1 METVAPDV
9 GRTDSP
15 VEDRYG
21 WGKPATLE
29 SWLFAEGHRFDFF
42 QAVRLLEMIC
52 AADDLRKLR
61 ESGPSDNQIKPLPRR
76 APGDGVDPKKEIVRF
91 RSSVT
96 LDFPTSDIAEV
107 TLDDATRKANGHNRE
122 DAGAP
127 AAMVASFKKQST
139 PAEMT
144 VNFLGLAGGLGAL
157 DIPTTEL
164 IMQRRSRSDEA
175 LKDFLDI
182 FNHRLVSL
190 LYRIRKHHRVGL
202 GVTAPGEDQISNY
215 LFSVIGLGTANLRGR
230 MLVRDRSLLY
240 YAGILAQSPR
250 SMAGLE
256 RILSDYFQVEVK
268 GRQFVGEWNELDES
282 QWTKIGRSGQNQ
294 RLGRDTV
301 VLGTRVW
308 NQEARFEIEL
318 GPLTFS
324 QFFGFLPTSW
334 RFGVLCDLIKFY
346 VQDRLNFTIRLTVND
361 NAIPGSR
368 LMPPEAYE
376 SGVLRPDT
384 VGLLAWTSRL
394 HSDEENAAPPGPVK
408 KSGPVKKIDGSHFSI
423 TISPDLLWSDT
434 ESIKGRVLAQLPGS
448 KQQELL
454 AMVEKRVVPQGTILM
469 LQGDAANAMF
479 VIRKGRVQISRQ
491 EKGKER
497 VVGVLRAGDSFGEL
511 ALLTKKPYSTTAL
524 SLKRCEIAV
533 IRREELDAFGAQY
546 QSLQKSMDAY
556 LEGWMQAEATTRKV
570 RVR

>member
-1 METVAPDV
+1 V
-9 GRTDSP
+9 
-15 VEDRYG
+15 
-21 WGKPATLE
+21 
-29 SWLFAEGHRFDFF
+29 
-42 QAVRLLEMIC
+42 
-52 AADDLRKLR
+52 
-61 ESGPSDNQIKPLPRR
+61 
-76 APGDGVDPKKEIVRF
+76 
-91 RSSVT
+91 
-96 LDFPTSDIAEV
+96 SDIAEV
-107 TLDDATRKANGHNRE
+107 NLDDATPRNHVDHLRSD
-122 DAGAP
+122 DATT
-127 AAMVASFKKQST
+127 AMVKSFKTQST
-139 PAEMT
+139 PAEIT

-164 IMQRRSRSDEA
+164 ILQRRSRSDEA

-202 GVTAPGEDQISNY
+202 GFTAPGEDQISNY
-215 LFSVIGLGTANLRGR
+215 LFSIIGLGTANLRGR
-230 MLVRDRSLLY
+230 MLVRDRSLLH

-268 GRQFVGEWNELDES
+268 GRQFVGEWHELDES
-282 QWTKIGRSGQNQ
+282 QWTVIGRSGQNQ

-346 VQDRLNFTIRLTVND
+346 VQDRFNFSIRLTVD
-361 NAIPGSR
+361 DKDIPGSR
-368 LMPPEAYE
+368 LMPAEAYE

-384 VGLLAWTSRL
+384 VGLLSWTSRL
-394 HSDEENAAPPGPVK
+394 HGEKENEADSGGVK
-408 KSGPVKKIDGSHFSI
+408 REDGSHFSI
-423 TISPDLLWSDT
+423 TILPDSLRSDT
-434 ESIKGRVLAQLPGS
+434 ESIKGRVLAQLPSS

-454 AMVEKRVVPQGTILM
+454 AMVEKRVVPKGTILM
-469 LQGDAANAMF
+469 LQGLPANAMF
-479 VIRKGRVQISRQ
+479 VIRKGRVQISRH

-511 ALLTKKPYSTTAL
+511 ALLTNKPYSTTAL
-524 SLKRCEIAV
+524 TLKRCEIAV
-533 IRREELDAFGAQY
+533 IKREELDAFGAQY
-546 QSLQKSMDAY
+546 RSLRKSMDAY
-556 LEGWMQAEATTRKV
+556 LEGWMQAEATTRKI

>member
-1 METVAPDV
+1 METVAPDD
-9 GRTDSP
+9 GRTDSS
-15 VEDRYG
+15 VADRYG

-42 QAVRLLEMIC
+42 QAVRLLEMIR
-52 AADDLRKLR
+52 AAELAQRRR
-61 ESGPSDNQIKPLPRR
+61 EAAASENEIKAPQRR
-76 APGDGVDPKKEIVRF
+76 APGESLDPKKEIVRF

-96 LDFPTSDIAEV
+96 LDFPASDIAEV
-107 TLDDATRKANGHNRE
+107 ALDDPASAMPRASRNE
-122 DAGAP
+122 PSAP
-127 AAMVASFKKQST
+127 AAMVNSFREHST
-139 PAEMT
+139 PAEIT

-164 IMQRRSRSDEA
+164 ILQRRSRSDEA

-202 GVTAPGEDQISNY
+202 GVVAPGEDQIANY
-215 LFSVIGLGTANLRGR
+215 LFSLIGLGTANLRGR

-250 SMAGLE
+250 SMSGLE
-256 RILSDYFQVEVK
+256 RIIADYFQVEVK
-268 GRQFVGEWNELDES
+268 GRQFVGEWQELDES
-282 QWTKIGRSGQNQ
+282 QWTTIGRAGRNQ

-301 VLGTRVW
+301 ILGTRIW

-318 GPLTFS
+318 GPLSFT

-346 VQDRLNFTIRLTVND
+346 VQDRFNFSIRLTVAD
-361 NAIPGSR
+361 EDIPGSR

-384 VGLLAWTSRL
+384 IGLLAWTSRL
-394 HSDEENAAPPGPVK
+394 HSTEQTGPVRK
-408 KSGPVKKIDGSHFSI
+408 VNGTHFSI
-423 TISPDLLWSDT
+423 TISPETLLADT
-434 ESIKGRVLAQLPGS
+434 ESIKGRVLAQLPKA

-454 AMVEKRVVPQGTILM
+454 GRVETRVVQKGSIVM
-469 LQGDAANAMF
+469 LQGDAARAMF
-479 VIRKGRVQISRQ
+479 VIRKGKVQISRQ

-524 SLKRCEIAV
+524 TLKRCEIAV
-533 IRREELDAFGAQY
+533 IKREELDAFGAQY
-546 QSLQKSMDAY
+546 RSLRKSMDAY
-556 LEGWMQAEATTRKV
+556 LEGWMQAETTTRKV

>member
-1 METVAPDV
+1 MAPDG
-9 GRTDSP
+9 GRTDSS

-21 WGKPATLE
+21 WGKSATLE

-42 QAVRLLEMIC
+42 QAVRLLEMIR
-52 AADDLRKLR
+52 AADQSRKLSENR
-61 ESGPSDNQIKPLPRR
+61 TPENQIKAPVHR
-76 APGDGVDPKKEIVRF
+76 APGEGVDPKKEIVRF
-91 RSSVT
+91 RSAVA

-107 TLDDATRKANGHNRE
+107 SHDAASKTPGPNLNSA
-122 DAGAP
+122 AP
-127 AAMVASFKKQST
+127 AAMVDSFKKDST
-139 PAEMT
+139 PAEIT

-164 IMQRRSRSDEA
+164 ILQRKSRSDEA

-202 GVTAPGEDQISNY
+202 GVTAPGEDQISSY
-215 LFSVIGLGTANLRGR
+215 LFSLIGLGTANLRGR

-282 QWTKIGRSGQNQ
+282 QWTMIGRSGQNQ

-301 VLGTRVW
+301 VLGSRVW

-318 GPLTFS
+318 GPLSFS

-346 VQDRLNFTIRLTVND
+346 VQDRFNFSIRLTVD
-361 NAIPGSR
+361 DQDIPGSR

-394 HSDEENAAPPGPVK
+394 HRDGGAGTTAGPVTK
-408 KSGPVKKIDGSHFSI
+408 PDGSHFSI
-423 TISPDLLWSDT
+423 TISPDSLRSDT
-434 ESIKGRVLAQLPGS
+434 ESIKGRVLAQLPS
-448 KQQELL
+448 NRQQELL
-454 AMVEKRVVPQGTILM
+454 AMVETRVVPKGTILM
-469 LQGDAANAMF
+469 LQGNAANAMF
-479 VIRKGRVQISRQ
+479 VIRKGKVQISRQ

-524 SLKRCEIAV
+524 TLKRCEVAV
-533 IRREELDAFGAQY
+533 ITREELDAFGAQY
-546 QSLQKSMDAY
+546 RSLQKTMDAY
-556 LEGWMQAEATTRKV
+556 LEGWMQADATTRKV
-570 RVR
+570 RVK

>member
-1 METVAPDV
+1 METMAPDD
-9 GRTDSP
+9 GRTDSS
-15 VEDRYG
+15 VRDRYG

-42 QAVRLLEMIC
+42 QAVRLLEMIR
-52 AADDLRKLR
+52 AADHSRQLR
-61 ESGPSDNQIKPLPRR
+61 ETGTSEPPRR
-76 APGDGVDPKKEIVRF
+76 APAEGVDPKKEIVRF
-91 RSSVT
+91 KSSVA
-96 LDFPTSDIAEV
+96 LDFPVSDIAEV
-107 TLDDATRKANGHNRE
+107 GLDDGARKAPAHDRNG
-122 DAGAP
+122 DGAP
-127 AAMVASFKKQST
+127 AAMVDSFKKESAS
-139 PAEMT
+139 AEIT

-164 IMQRRSRSDEA
+164 ILQRKSRSDEA

-215 LFSVIGLGTANLRGR
+215 LFSLIGLGTANLRGR

-250 SMAGLE
+250 SMAGLK
-256 RILSDYFQVEVK
+256 RILSDYFQVEVR
-268 GRQFVGEWNELDES
+268 GRQFLGEWNELDES
-282 QWTKIGRSGQNQ
+282 QWTMIGRSGQNQ

-301 VLGTRVW
+301 ILGTRVW
-308 NQEARFEIEL
+308 DQEARFEIEL

-346 VQDRLNFTIRLTVND
+346 VQDRFNFTIRLTVD
-361 NAIPGSR
+361 DSDIPGSR

-394 HSDEENAAPPGPVK
+394 HSDGESKAGSVK
-408 KSGPVKKIDGSHFSI
+408 KEDGSHFSI
-423 TISPDLLWSDT
+423 TISPDSLRSDT
-434 ESIKGRVLAQLPGS
+434 ESIKGRVLAQLPSS

-454 AMVEKRVVPQGTILM
+454 AMVETRVVPKGTILM
-469 LQGDAANAMF
+469 LQSNAANAMF

-511 ALLTKKPYSTTAL
+511 ALLTKTPYSTTAL
-524 SLKRCEIAV
+524 TLKRCEIAV

-546 QSLQKSMDAY
+546 RTLQKSMDAY

-570 RVR
+570 RVK

>member
-1 METVAPDV
+1 MAPDG
-9 GRTDSP
+9 GRTDSS

-21 WGKPATLE
+21 WGKPETLE

-42 QAVRLLEMIC
+42 QAVRLLEMIR
-52 AADDLRKLR
+52 AADQSRRLR
-61 ESGPSDNQIKPLPRR
+61 ENGASESQSKPMPRS
-76 APGDGVDPKKEIVRF
+76 APGESGDPKKEIVRF
-91 RSSVT
+91 KSSVT
-96 LDFPTSDIAEV
+96 LDFPTSDVAEV
-107 TLDDATRKANGHNRE
+107 SHDYAGKASGRDRNGS
-122 DAGAP
+122 GAP
-127 AAMVASFKKQST
+127 AAMVDSFKQESA

-157 DIPTTEL
+157 DIPTTETIL
-164 IMQRRSRSDEA
+164 HRGARSDEA

-215 LFSVIGLGTANLRGR
+215 LFSLIGLGTANLRGR

-240 YAGILAQSPR
+240 YAGILSQAPR

-256 RILSDYFQVEVK
+256 RILSDYFQIEVK
-268 GRQFVGEWNELDES
+268 SRQFLGEWNELDES
-282 QWTKIGRSGQNQ
+282 QWTTIGRSGQNQ
-294 RLGRDTV
+294 RLGRDMV
-301 VLGTRVW
+301 VVGTRIW

-334 RFGVLCDLIKFY
+334 RFGVLCDLIRFY
-346 VQDRLNFTIRLTVND
+346 VQDRFNFTVRLTVD
-361 NAIPGSR
+361 DSDIPGSR
-368 LMPPEAYE
+368 LMPTEAYD

-394 HSDEENAAPPGPVK
+394 HQDEEEA
-408 KSGPVKKIDGSHFSI
+408 SGPVKKQDGSHFSV
-423 TISPDLLWSDT
+423 TISPDSLQLGT
-434 ESIKGRVLAQLPGS
+434 ESVKGRVLSQLPNS
-448 KQQELL
+448 KLQELL
-454 AMVEKRVVPQGTILM
+454 ASVEKLVVPQGTILM
-469 LQGDAANAMF
+469 LQGNAANKMY
-479 VIRKGRVQISRQ
+479 VIRKGKVQISRR

-511 ALLTKKPYSTTAL
+511 ALLTKTPYSKTAL
-524 SLKRCEIAV
+524 TLKRCEILV
-533 IRREELDAFGAQY
+533 ITRQELDAFGAQY
-546 QSLQKSMDAY
+546 RGLQRAMDAY
-556 LEGWMQAEATTRKV
+556 LEGWMQAETATRKV

>member
-1 METVAPDV
+1 METMAPDG
-9 GRTDSP
+9 GRTDSS
-15 VEDRYG
+15 VEERYG
-21 WGKPATLE
+21 WGKPETLE

-42 QAVRLLEMIC
+42 QAVRLLEMIR
-52 AADDLRKLR
+52 AADHSRKLR
-61 ESGPSDNQIKPLPRR
+61 ENRAPDNEIKPMPRR
-76 APGDGVDPKKEIVRF
+76 TPGEGGDPKKEIVRF
-91 RSSVT
+91 KSSVT
-96 LDFPTSDIAEV
+96 LNFPTSDIAEV
-107 TLDDATRKANGHNRE
+107 GLNDATGKAPGHDRNGS
-122 DAGAP
+122 GA
-127 AAMVASFKKQST
+127 AEAMVDSFKQESA

-164 IMQRRSRSDEA
+164 IIQRKSRSDEA

-190 LYRIRKHHRVGL
+190 LYGIRKHHRVGL
-202 GVTAPGEDQISNY
+202 GVAAPGEDQISNY
-215 LFSVIGLGTANLRGR
+215 LFSLIGLGTANLRGR
-230 MLVRDRSLLY
+230 MLVRDRSLLH

-268 GRQFVGEWNELDES
+268 GRQFVGEWHELDES
-282 QWTKIGRSGQNQ
+282 QWTTIGRRGRNQ

-301 VLGTRVW
+301 VVGTRIW

-318 GPLTFS
+318 GPLTFG

-346 VQDRLNFTIRLTVND
+346 VQDRLNFTVRLTVDDND
-361 NAIPGSR
+361 IPGSR
-368 LMPPEAYE
+368 LMPSEAYE

-394 HSDEENAAPPGPVK
+394 HSARAKKKQSGSVK
-408 KSGPVKKIDGSHFSI
+408 KDDGSHFSI
-423 TISPDLLWSDT
+423 TISPDSLTSDT
-434 ESIKGRVLAQLPGS
+434 ESIKGRVLAQLPSS

-454 AMVEKRVVPQGTILM
+454 AMVEKRVVPKGTILM
-469 LQGDAANAMF
+469 LQGNAANEMY

-511 ALLTKKPYSTTAL
+511 ALLTMKPYSKTAL
-524 SLKRCEIAV
+524 TLKRCEIAV
-533 IRREELDAFGAQY
+533 IKREELDAFSAQY
-546 QSLQKSMDAY
+546 RGLRKAMDAY
-556 LEGWMQAEATTRKV
+556 LEGWIQAEADTRKV

>member
-1 METVAPDV
+1 METVAPDD
-9 GRTDSP
+9 GRTNSS

-42 QAVRLLEMIC
+42 QAVRLLEMIH
-52 AADDLRKLR
+52 AADYSHRQR
-61 ESGPSDNQIKPLPRR
+61 ENGTSESQIKPTPRR
-76 APGDGVDPKKEIVRF
+76 APGEGGDPKKEIVRF
-91 RSSVT
+91 KSSVT
-96 LDFPTSDIAEV
+96 LDFPASDIAEV
-107 TLDDATRKANGHNRE
+107 SHDYGTGKARGHDRNGS
-122 DAGAP
+122 GAP
-127 AAMVASFKKQST
+127 AAMVDSFKQESA

-164 IMQRRSRSDEA
+164 IIQRGSRSDEA

-190 LYRIRKHHRVGL
+190 LYGIRKHHRVGL

-215 LFSVIGLGTANLRGR
+215 LFSLIGLGTANLRGR

-256 RILSDYFQVEVK
+256 QILSDYFQVEVK
-268 GRQFVGEWNELDES
+268 GRQFVGEWHELDES
-282 QWTKIGRSGQNQ
+282 QWTTIGRSGRNQ

-301 VLGTRVW
+301 VVGTRIW

-346 VQDRLNFTIRLTVND
+346 VQDRFNFTVRLTVDDND
-361 NAIPGSR
+361 IPGSR
-368 LMPPEAYE
+368 LMPSEAYE

-384 VGLLAWTSRL
+384 IGLLAWTSRL
-394 HSDEENAAPPGPVK
+394 HSAGRKGKQSGAAK
-408 KSGPVKKIDGSHFSI
+408 KEDGSHFSI
-423 TISPDLLWSDT
+423 TISPDSLRSDT
-434 ESIKGRVLAQLPGS
+434 ESIKGRVLAQLPSS

-454 AMVEKRVVPQGTILM
+454 AMVKKRVVPKGTILM
-469 LQGDAANAMF
+469 LQGNAANEMY

-511 ALLTKKPYSTTAL
+511 ALLTKKAYSTTAL
-524 SLKRCEIAV
+524 TLKRCEIAV
-533 IRREELDAFGAQY
+533 IKREELDAFGAQY
-546 QSLQKSMDAY
+546 RGLRKAMDAY
-556 LEGWMQAEATTRKV
+556 LEGWMQAEADTRKV
-570 RVR
+570 RVK

>member
-1 METVAPDV
+1 METIEPD
-9 GRTDSP
+9 GGGTDSP
-15 VEDRYG
+15 VADRYG
-21 WGKPATLE
+21 WGKSTTLE

-42 QAVRLLEMIC
+42 QAVRLLEMIR
-52 AADDLRKLR
+52 AADYSRKLR
-61 ESGPSDNQIKPLPRR
+61 EKGKSEDQIKPP
-76 APGDGVDPKKEIVRF
+76 APGAPGEGIDLKKEIVRF

-96 LDFPTSDIAEV
+96 LDFPASDIAEV
-107 TLDDATRKANGHNRE
+107 SHDETPHKTQGHTRNENST
-122 DAGAP
+122 P
-127 AAMVASFKKQST
+127 ASMVASFKQESS
-139 PAEMT
+139 PADMT

-164 IMQRRSRSDEA
+164 ILQRRSRSDEA

-202 GVTAPGEDQISNY
+202 GVTAPGEDPISNY
-215 LFSVIGLGTANLRGR
+215 LFSLMGLGTANLRGR

-256 RILSDYFQVEVK
+256 RILSDYFQVQVK

-282 QWTKIGRSGQNQ
+282 QWTMIGRLGQNQ

-301 VLGTRVW
+301 VLGTRIW
-308 NQEARFEIEL
+308 NQEARFEVEL

-346 VQDRLNFTIRLTVND
+346 VQDRFNFTIRLTVDDKN
-361 NAIPGSR
+361 IPGSR
-368 LMPPEAYE
+368 LMPVESYE
-376 SGVLRPDT
+376 SGVLGPET

-394 HSDEENAAPPGPVK
+394 DSYGEDKPAPGAVK
-408 KSGPVKKIDGSHFSI
+408 REDRSHFSI
-423 TISPDLLWSDT
+423 TISPDLLQSGS
-434 ESIKGRVLAQLPGS
+434 ESIKGRVLAQLPAS

-454 AMVEKRVVPQGTILM
+454 AMVETRAVPKGTILM
-469 LQGDAANAMF
+469 LQGNAANAMF
-479 VIRKGRVQISRQ
+479 VIRKGRVQISRE
-491 EKGKER
+491 EKGRER

-511 ALLTKKPYSTTAL
+511 AMLTKKPYSTTAL
-524 SLKRCEIAV
+524 ALKRCEIAV
-533 IRREELDAFGAQY
+533 IKREELDSFGEQY
-546 QSLQKSMDAY
+546 RGLRKSMDAY
-556 LEGWMQAEATTRKV
+556 LEGWLQAEATTRKV
-570 RVR
+570 RVK

>member
-1 METVAPDV
+1 MAPNG
-9 GRTDSP
+9 GRTDSA
-15 VEDRYG
+15 VEERYG
-21 WGKPATLE
+21 WGKPTTLE

-42 QAVRLLEMIC
+42 QAVRLLEMIR
-52 AADDLRKLR
+52 AADHSRKLK
-61 ESGPSDNQIKPLPRR
+61 ESGESENQNKLPVRSG
-76 APGDGVDPKKEIVRF
+76 PGESVDLKKEIVRF

-96 LDFPTSDIAEV
+96 LDFPASDIAEV
-107 TLDDATRKANGHNRE
+107 NLEGPTRKSRSGDANW
-122 DAGAP
+122 DSAP
-127 AAMVASFKKQST
+127 AAMVDSFKRQST
-139 PAEMT
+139 PAEIT

-164 IMQRRSRSDEA
+164 ILQRRSRSDEA

-190 LYRIRKHHRVGL
+190 LYRIRKNHRVGL
-202 GVTAPGEDQISNY
+202 DVTAPGEDQISNY
-215 LFSVIGLGTANLRGR
+215 LFSLIGLGTANLRGR

-250 SMAGLE
+250 SMTGLE
-256 RILSDYFQVEVK
+256 RVLADYFQVQVK
-268 GRQFVGEWNELDES
+268 GRQFVGEWNDLDES
-282 QWTKIGRSGQNQ
+282 QWTMIGRSGQNQ
-294 RLGRDTV
+294 RLGMDTV
-301 VLGTRVW
+301 VLGTRIW

-318 GPLTFS
+318 GPLTFG

-346 VQDRLNFTIRLTVND
+346 VQDRFNFSIRLTVDDND
-361 NAIPGSR
+361 IPGSR
-368 LMPPEAYE
+368 LMPAAAYE

-394 HSDEENAAPPGPVK
+394 HSSSEDEPVPGVVK
-408 KSGPVKKIDGSHFSI
+408 QADGSHFSI
-423 TISPDLLWSDT
+423 TISPDLLQSDT
-434 ESIKGRVLAQLPGS
+434 ESIKGRVLAQLPPS

-454 AMVEKRVVPQGTILM
+454 AMVETRVVPKGSILM
-469 LQGDAANAMF
+469 LQGNAANAMF

-511 ALLTKKPYSTTAL
+511 ALLTRKPYSKTAL
-524 SLKRCEIAV
+524 TLKRCEIAI
-533 IRREELDAFGAQY
+533 IRREELDAFGVQY
-546 QSLQKSMDAY
+546 RSLQKSMDAY
-556 LEGWMQAEATTRKV
+556 LEGWLKAEATTRKV

>member
-1 METVAPDV
+1 METMAPDG
-9 GRTDSP
+9 GRTDSS

-42 QAVRLLEMIC
+42 QAVRLLEMIR
-52 AADDLRKLR
+52 AADHSRKLR
-61 ESGPSDNQIKPLPRR
+61 ENRTSDNQIKPMPHR
-76 APGDGVDPKKEIVRF
+76 APGEGGDPKKEIVRF
-91 RSSVT
+91 KSSVT

-107 TLDDATRKANGHNRE
+107 SHDYGTGKARGHDRN
-122 DAGAP
+122 DSGAP
-127 AAMVASFKKQST
+127 AAMVDSFKQESA

-157 DIPTTEL
+157 DIPTTERIL
-164 IMQRRSRSDEA
+164 QRGSRSDEA

-190 LYRIRKHHRVGL
+190 LYGIRKHHRVGL

-215 LFSVIGLGTANLRGR
+215 LFSLIGLGTANLRGR

-240 YAGILAQSPR
+240 YAGILAESPR
-250 SMAGLE
+250 SLVGLE
-256 RILSDYFQVEVK
+256 RILSDYFQVQVK

-282 QWTKIGRSGQNQ
+282 QWTTIGRSGQNQ

-301 VLGTRVW
+301 VVGTRIW

-346 VQDRLNFTIRLTVND
+346 VQDRFNFTVRLTVDDND
-361 NAIPGSR
+361 IPGSR
-368 LMPPEAYE
+368 LMPAEAYE

-394 HSDEENAAPPGPVK
+394 HHDGGNEA
-408 KSGPVKKIDGSHFSI
+408 SGPVRKEDGSHFSI
-423 TISPDLLWSDT
+423 TISPDSLGSDT
-434 ESIKGRVLAQLPGS
+434 KSIKGRVLSQLPSS
-448 KQQELL
+448 KQQELF
-454 AMVEKRVVPQGTILM
+454 ASVEKLIVPKGTILM
-469 LQGDAANAMF
+469 LQGNAANEMY

-511 ALLTKKPYSTTAL
+511 ALLTKTPYSKTAL
-524 SLKRCEIAV
+524 TLKRCEIAV
-533 IRREELDAFGAQY
+533 ITREELDAFGAQY
-546 QSLQKSMDAY
+546 RGLQKAMDAY
-556 LEGWMQAEATTRKV
+556 LEGWIQAETDTRKV

>member
-1 METVAPDV
+1 MAPDG
-9 GRTDSP
+9 GRTDSS

-42 QAVRLLEMIC
+42 QAVRLLEMIR
-52 AADDLRKLR
+52 AADHSRQLR
-61 ESGPSDNQIKPLPRR
+61 ENGTSDSQVKPMPRS
-76 APGDGVDPKKEIVRF
+76 APGEGGDPKKEIVRF
-91 RSSVT
+91 KSSVR

-107 TLDDATRKANGHNRE
+107 SHDYGTGKARGHDRNGS
-122 DAGAP
+122 GAP
-127 AAMVASFKKQST
+127 AAMVDSFKQESA

-164 IMQRRSRSDEA
+164 IIQRGSRSDEA

-190 LYRIRKHHRVGL
+190 LYGIRKHHRVGL
-202 GVTAPGEDQISNY
+202 GVTSPGEDQISNY
-215 LFSVIGLGTANLRGR
+215 LFSLIGLGTANLRGR

-240 YAGILAQSPR
+240 YAGILAQGPR
-250 SMAGLE
+250 SMVGLE

-282 QWTKIGRSGQNQ
+282 QWTTIGRSGQNQ

-301 VLGTRVW
+301 VVGTQIW

-318 GPLTFS
+318 GPLTFG

-346 VQDRLNFTIRLTVND
+346 AQDRFNFTIRLTVD
-361 NAIPGSR
+361 DKDIPGSR

-394 HSDEENAAPPGPVK
+394 HHDGGNEA
-408 KSGPVKKIDGSHFSI
+408 SGPVKKEDGSHFSV
-423 TISPDLLWSDT
+423 TISPDSLQSDT
-434 ESIKGRVLAQLPGS
+434 DSIKGRVLSQLPSS
-448 KQQELL
+448 KQQELF
-454 AMVEKRVVPQGTILM
+454 ASVEKLVVPKGTILM
-469 LQGDAANAMF
+469 LQGNAANKMY

-511 ALLTKKPYSTTAL
+511 ALLTKTPYSKTAL
-524 SLKRCEIAV
+524 TLKRCEVAV
-533 IRREELDAFGAQY
+533 ITREELDAVGAQY
-546 QSLQKSMDAY
+546 RGLRKAMDAY
-556 LEGWMQAEATTRKV
+556 LEGWMQAETDTRKV

>member
-1 METVAPDV
+1 MAPDG

-15 VEDRYG
+15 VADRYG
-21 WGKPATLE
+21 WGKPSTLE

-42 QAVRLLEMIC
+42 QAVRLLEMIR
-52 AADDLRKLR
+52 AADYSRKLR
-61 ESGPSDNQIKPLPRR
+61 ENPNSEDQIKSPARR
-76 APGDGVDPKKEIVRF
+76 APGEGVDPKKEIVRF
-91 RSSVT
+91 RSSVA

-107 TLDDATRKANGHNRE
+107 SHDEITHQAQGEGRQGNT
-122 DAGAP
+122 P
-127 AAMVASFKKQST
+127 AAMVASFKQDSS
-139 PAEMT
+139 PADMT

-164 IMQRRSRSDEA
+164 ILQRRSRSDEA

-202 GVTAPGEDQISNY
+202 GVIAPGEDQISNY
-215 LFSVIGLGTANLRGR
+215 LFSLMGLGTANLRGR

-282 QWTKIGRSGQNQ
+282 QWTTIGRSGQNQ
-294 RLGRDTV
+294 RLGSDTV

-346 VQDRLNFTIRLTVND
+346 VQDRFNFSIRLTVDDND
-361 NAIPGSR
+361 IPGSR

-394 HSDEENAAPPGPVK
+394 HSHGADEAPAGVVK
-408 KSGPVKKIDGSHFSI
+408 KEDGSRFSI
-423 TISPDLLWSDT
+423 TISPDSLRSDT
-434 ESIKGRVLAQLPGS
+434 ESIKGRVLAQLPS
-448 KQQELL
+448 NKQQELL
-454 AMVEKRVVPQGTILM
+454 AMVETRVVSKGTILM
-469 LQGDAANAMF
+469 LQGDAAKAMF

-511 ALLTKKPYSTTAL
+511 ALLTRKPYSTTAL
-524 SLKRCEIAV
+524 TLKRCEVAV
-533 IRREELDAFGAQY
+533 IKREELDAFGAQY
-546 QSLQKSMDAY
+546 RGLRKSMDAY